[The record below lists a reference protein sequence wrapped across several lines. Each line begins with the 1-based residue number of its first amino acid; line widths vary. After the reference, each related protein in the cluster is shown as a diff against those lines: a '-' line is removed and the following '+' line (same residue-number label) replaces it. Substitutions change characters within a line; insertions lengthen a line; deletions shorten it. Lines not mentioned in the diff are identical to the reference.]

1 MTVDDLEFL
10 FFFLFFSFL
19 FSFLTLR
26 MNRWVDVDEIRGSKA
41 QTSRYVATMG
51 VIRVRV
57 GVMEFCCFSLRS
69 QMTRDIL

>member
-1 MTVDDLEFL
+1 MVWSFS
-10 FFFLFFSFL
+10 FSFFSFL
-19 FSFLTLR
+19 FSFLALK
-26 MNRWVDVDEIRGSKA
+26 MNLDEIRGSKA